1 MEEMEAITLLLTLLF
16 SLQRHPPREAEI
28 RGVFFAPLF
37 LCVLLGMAAA
47 WGTATAL
54 SKADLFHHFENPLLV
69 FLAFSIIY
77 AVIFSIFLVPA

>member
-1 MEEMEAITLLLTLLF
+1 MGKMETITLLLNLLC
-16 SLQRHPPREAEI
+16 SLQRQPPREAEI
-28 RGVFFAPLF
+28 RGVFFAPSF